1 MAHYQLTSNVSLTLK
16 PCRPAFNWFA
26 GKTNRIALYSVRLG
40 SLELDLYIARK
51 WHYPAWE
58 EATEYLD
65 QSEFEVAVAQQT
77 KAQPSL
83 NH

>member
-40 SLELDLYIARK
+40 SFELDLYIARK
-51 WHYPAWE
+51 WHYPPWE